1 MNEALRQLD
10 ALLSNAAAVPARF
23 PPNSRYN
30 GLPTL
35 THVFPDGRAVAYVTR
50 RFIPGPEYYLL
61 AREHLVVQG
70 DRLDLLAARHLADPE
85 QWWKIA
91 DANVALVPEALTDET
106 GETVAIA
113 IAGSGQAPGGGS
125 V

>member
-1 MNEALRQLD
+1 MNEAIRQLE

-50 RFIPGPEYYLL
+50 RFIPAPESQLFV
-61 AREHLVVQG
+61 REHLVVQG
-70 DRLDLLAARHLADPE
+70 DRLDLLASSYLADPE
-85 QWWKIA
+85 LWWRIA
-91 DANVALVPEALTDET
+91 DANVTLVPTQLTDEA
-106 GETVAIA
+106 GDVLRVAFPGA
-113 IAGSGQAPGGGS
+113 SPGGGG

>member
-35 THVFPDGRAVAYVTR
+35 THVFPDGRTVAYVTR

-70 DRLDLLAARHLADPE
+70 DRLDLLAARYLADPE

-91 DANVALVPEALTDET
+91 DANVALVPEELTDEV
-106 GETVAIA
+106 GARVRIA
-113 IAGSGQAPGGGS
+113 VPGTTPGGGG

>member
-1 MNEALRQLD
+1 MNEALRQLE

-30 GLPTL
+30 ALPTL

-50 RFIPGPEYYLL
+50 RFIPGPETYL
-61 AREHLVVQG
+61 AVREHLVVQG
-70 DRLDLLAARHLADPE
+70 DRLDLLAARYLSDPE

-91 DANVALVPEALTDET
+91 DVNVTLVPEQLTDEI
-106 GETVAIA
+106 GERLVLAFPGATPG
-113 IAGSGQAPGGGS
+113 GSG